1 MNAALILPDLLE
13 TRTTDRHALPARPI
27 TFVSALDYASMT
39 EESLDDL
46 QLDRTSVLT
55 GDEEYRLFAQMN
67 LAYYQASQLRSE
79 LKLQDESASLL
90 SELDRLLRRG
100 DAIRNRLI
108 LIFHKLTVSIVK
120 HFTGPRHALE
130 ELVSEGH
137 ATLLRAVALFD
148 PTRGFRFSTYATH
161 AIRRRLSRY
170 VKSRQHVQ
178 YLPVDFSEGPPIEDH
193 RRWTLPYTR
202 EVEAGVAWLE
212 SALYELT
219 PRERYVL
226 RCRFGWGREFEPR
239 TLQDI
244 ADELNVSRERV
255 RQLEVRAVKKLQAIA
270 AAIDLADAH
279 DGVPTA
285 TAPHQA

>member
-1 MNAALILPDLLE
+1 M
-13 TRTTDRHALPARPI
+13 
-27 TFVSALDYASMT
+27 
-39 EESLDDL
+39 
-46 QLDRTSVLT
+46 
-55 GDEEYRLFAQMN
+55 
-67 LAYYQASQLRSE
+67 
-79 LKLQDESASLL
+79 
-90 SELDRLLRRG
+90 
-100 DAIRNRLI
+100 

-130 ELVSEGH
+130 EVVSEGH

-161 AIRRRLSRY
+161 AIRRRLTRY

-178 YLPVDFSEGPPIEDH
+178 YIPVDYSEAPPIADQ

-212 SALYELT
+212 TALYELT

-239 TLQDI
+239 TLQEI
-244 ADELNVSRERV
+244 ADELSVSRERV
-255 RQLEVRAVKKLQAIA
+255 RQLEVRAIKKLQTIA
-270 AAIDLADAH
+270 EAIDLADDRHGQPIA
-279 DGVPTA
+279 A
-285 TAPHQA
+285 APHQA

>member
-1 MNAALILPDLLE
+1 MNAALILPDLHE
-13 TRTTDRHALPARPI
+13 TRSPHRNALLTRSI
-27 TFVSALDYASMT
+27 TCVGTLDYDSLT

-55 GDEEYRLFAQMN
+55 GEEEFRLFAQMN
-67 LAYYQASQLRSE
+67 LAYHQAAALRSGMKADEDDETAWTE
-79 LKLQDESASLL
+79 LERILQ
-90 SELDRLLRRG
+90 RG
-100 DAIRNRLI
+100 DAIRNQLM

-120 HFTGPRHALE
+120 HFTGPRHSLE
-130 ELVSEGH
+130 EVVSEGH

-148 PTRGFRFSTYATH
+148 PARGFRFSTYATH

-170 VKSRQHVQ
+170 VKSRQHVHF
-178 YLPVDFSEGPPIEDH
+178 LPVDYSEAPPIEDH

-212 SALYELT
+212 TALYELT

-244 ADELNVSRERV
+244 ADELSVSRERV
-255 RQLEVRAVKKLQAIA
+255 RQLEVRAIKKLQAVA
-270 AAIDLADAH
+270 AAIDLVDADVEPPIA
-279 DGVPTA
+279 A
-285 TAPHQA
+285 TPRQA

>member
-1 MNAALILPDLLE
+1 MNAALIFPEGIETPALDRRALLS
-13 TRTTDRHALPARPI
+13 RPI
-27 TFVSALDYASMT
+27 TFVSALDYD
-39 EESLDDL
+39 SLAEDSLADI

-55 GDEEYRLFAQMN
+55 VDEEQRLFAQMN
-67 LAYYQASQLRSE
+67 LAYYRAHELRNE
-79 LKLQDESASLL
+79 LNPDGENGTVL
-90 SELDRLLRRG
+90 SELDRQLQRG
-100 DAIRNRLI
+100 DRIRNQLM

-120 HFTGPRHALE
+120 HFTSPRHVLE

-170 VKSRQHVQ
+170 VKSRQHVC
-178 YLPVDFSEGPPIEDH
+178 YVPVDYAEAPPIEDH
-193 RRWTLPYTR
+193 RRWTLRYTR
-202 EVEAGVAWLE
+202 EVETGVAWLE
-212 SALYELT
+212 TALYELT

-244 ADELNVSRERV
+244 ADELSVSRERV
-255 RQLEVRAVKKLQAIA
+255 RQLEVRAIKKLQAIA
-270 AAIDLADAH
+270 HAIDLADGDAR
-279 DGVPTA
+279 PA
-285 TAPHQA
+285 TAKAPRLP